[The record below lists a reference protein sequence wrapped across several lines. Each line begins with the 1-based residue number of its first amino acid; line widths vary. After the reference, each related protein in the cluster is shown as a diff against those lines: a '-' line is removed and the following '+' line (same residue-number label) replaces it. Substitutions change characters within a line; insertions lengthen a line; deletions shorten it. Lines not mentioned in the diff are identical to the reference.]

1 MGFCELLIEFELDL
15 QVCAKRQG
23 DCMNA
28 IEAGMRAHQFSGGR
42 LESSQ
47 GFLHIPT
54 FADKAINLVN
64 EPTFGP
70 TTESLCWVHGNASF
84 SGSADHLQEARAD
97 KWKPPPFESEGTK
110 RANEWCG
117 PAAPFNGTKGFYKS
131 NKRKA
136 IIAQ

>member
-42 LESSQ
+42 LESGQSL
-47 GFLHIPT
+47 LHIPT
-54 FADKAINLVN
+54 FADKAVN
-64 EPTFGP
+64 SVNGP
-70 TTESLCWVHGNASF
+70 TTVFLCWVHGNASF

-97 KWKPPPFESEGTK
+97 KWKPPPFESEDTK
-110 RANEWCG
+110 RANE
-117 PAAPFNGTKGFYKS
+117 
-131 NKRKA
+131 
-136 IIAQ
+136 

>member
-47 GFLHIPT
+47 GFLNIPT
-54 FADKAINLVN
+54 FADQAINSVKGPAN
-64 EPTFGP
+64 GP
-70 TTESLCWVHGNASF
+70 TTGSLCWVHGDASF
-84 SGSADHLQEARAD
+84 FVLRYLQEARAD
-97 KWKPPPFESEGTK
+97 KWKPPPFESEDTK

-131 NKRKA
+131 NKREA